1 MVFERKL
8 EYFNSNRV
16 GNRFEH
22 RNLNGVW
29 IFEFQKGIQNG
40 VENLNSSMNFK
51 YRNSK
56 RSWIKV
62 GIRIEDLKWNSNK
75 EFEMEFE

>member
-1 MVFERKL
+1 MNSNL
-8 EYFNSNRV
+8 EFNVVWKKIGMFNSNRV

-22 RNLNGVW
+22 RNSNGVW

-40 VENLNSSMNFK
+40 VEYLNSSMNFK

-62 GIRIEDLKWNSNK
+62 EIE
-75 EFEMEFE
+75 